1 MSSKEVYVWI
11 WPENEV
17 TPVICGRIEEVCSQ
31 IFFDR
36 GSLQFLLTQKGA
48 IEIVKDQIRTI
59 EKKWKAVC
67 EEAEL
72 NQVDQNLLWKRQFLN
87 PFTVEGMK

>member
-1 MSSKEVYVWI
+1 MTVAVGLVIKIYVAK
-11 WPENEV
+11 
-17 TPVICGRIEEVCSQ
+17 
-31 IFFDR
+31 D
-36 GSLQFLLTQKGA
+36 QFLLTQKA
-48 IEIVKDQIRTI
+48 AMEIVKDQIRTI

-87 PFTVEGMK
+87 PFTMEGMK